1 MAEGDLE
8 GGRIPG
14 TDQKGTVA
22 ADGLVFHPDGRWGV
36 EIIRMLGAGVV
47 HDLDAPDYRPITLLS
62 FNGDTPDQAP
72 VEEVDPGRV
81 WTVRVD
87 RVGSPGHELGF
98 TPAGDKLMMMNN
110 LRENSVGFFDTTADD
125 PKEWKKLG
133 VLADPLGRGEFPNPF
148 HMVSDCLVVCGVVCR
163 ERE

>member
-14 TDQKGTVA
+14 ADQKGTVA

-87 RVGSPGHELGF
+87 RVVPLFPGAV
-98 TPAGDKLMMMNN
+98 TRRVSA
-110 LRENSVGFFDTTADD
+110 
-125 PKEWKKLG
+125 PKERFIPE
-133 VLADPLGRGEFPNPF
+133 D
-148 HMVSDCLVVCGVVCR
+148 
-163 ERE
+163 ER